1 MERDP
6 VERVL
11 SSLKAHGKI
20 VKPERDGFVAQCP
33 AHDDARPSL
42 HIGRGR
48 SGDCLLHCRAG
59 CATAAVLDA
68 LQLPWL
74 ALKAGNQAENETN
87 TMRVHSVSS
96 RAPQRSG
103 FDSANAAAKF
113 MAGKRGKWSRCWKY
127 TNAAGDPIGIV
138 LRWNHADGGK
148 AICPVWRIAGRWHLQ
163 WPADERPLYL
173 LDELGGSGRV
183 FVAEGEKCADI
194 LHGIGACATTSSGGS
209 QSAAKSCWQPL
220 AGREVCVLPDADEAG
235 AGYAQE
241 VKAQL
246 DALRPSPRVCIV
258 RLPSL
263 RAGSGDDVEQWLEN
277 RHHGDADAAFAE
289 LQRLADAAFAQ
300 EGGAA

>member
-1 MERDP
+1 MEHDP

-11 SSLKAHGKI
+11 SVLKAHGKI
-20 VKPERDGFVAQCP
+20 VKPERHDFVAQCP

-42 HIGRGR
+42 HISRGR

-59 CATAAVLDA
+59 CPIPAVLAA

-74 ALKAGNQAENETN
+74 ALKAGEQAESETN
-87 TMRVHSVSS
+87 TMRVQSVSS
-96 RAPQRSG
+96 RALQRSG

-113 MAGKRGKWSRCWKY
+113 MAGKRGKWSHCWKY

-138 LRWNHADGGK
+138 LRWNHADGGQD
-148 AICPVWRIAGRWHLQ
+148 ICPVWRIAGRWHLR

-173 LDELGGSGRV
+173 LDELGSSGRA

-194 LHGIGACATTSSGGS
+194 LHGIGVCATTSSGGS

-220 AGREVCVLPDADEAG
+220 AGRDVCVLPDADDAG
-235 AGYAQE
+235 AGYAQG

-246 DALRPSPRVCIV
+246 DALRPSPRVRIV

-263 RAGSGDDVEQWLEN
+263 RVGSGDDVEQWLEH

-300 EGGAA
+300 KGGA